1 MPYAENDGVKLY
13 YERHGA
19 GDLELLLVPE
29 WCCARSAFAPQVER
43 GVAAWNGAG
52 ALAACDVP
60 MLMLLAYPAKSNDP
74 WRLLPLKPDIQY
86 AMTTGS
92 GHFHQLEVPEQ
103 VNAIVERF
111 LERVVRKSSL
121 FATA

>member
-60 MLMLLAYPAKSNDP
+60 MLMLLAYPAKSNGP
-74 WRLLPLKPDIQY
+74 GGK
-86 AMTTGS
+86 
-92 GHFHQLEVPEQ
+92 
-103 VNAIVERF
+103 
-111 LERVVRKSSL
+111 VRYLRRRSSL
-121 FATA
+121 GLSHSVRPTQ